1 MTCSVYRFMVPS
13 GIFQKY
19 FIKIGIKLS
28 KKLNILYVLIF
39 RFLPHQG
46 DLLYIVQATIIC

>member
-39 RFLPHQG
+39 RFLPRQG
-46 DLLYIVQATIIC
+46 NLLYIVQATIIC